1 VSLAQGLILLL
12 FNRSDSLTYGE
23 IKEATNMDNLTMRR
37 QLHSLSVN
45 PKARILLKESK
56 GRTLIIKTGSNQNLG
71 KDIKETDRFSWN
83 PDFTYKLY
91 KLKINQVQIK
101 ETIEENKE
109 TTEQIFQD
117 RQLQIDAAI
126 VRIMK
131 SKKVNFENT

>member
-1 VSLAQGLILLL
+1 
-12 FNRSDSLTYGE
+12 
-23 IKEATNMDNLTMRR
+23 MDNLTMRR

-56 GRTLIIKTGSNQNLG
+56 GRMIVFKTRSNQNLG

-131 SKKVNFENT
+131 SKKVNFENK